1 MSAVNGCSFTG
12 GGGSYGWKYPRC
24 EHSSI
29 GIEIMM
35 MEVDG
40 LECGPGDRMT
50 DRVFCLFG

>member
-1 MSAVNGCSFTG
+1 MVALSLG